1 MTRIL
6 ICLLALAL
14 SGCGLFTKHVP
25 VVREAPQCDLSKT
38 GLLAGCRKPAEINPG
53 MTFDDLVGVLRQD
66 RDSLEN
72 CALRFQDLANALAT
86 CNTVIDA
93 HNATLRAIND
103 AEKKK

>member
-6 ICLLALAL
+6 IWLLALAL

-25 VVREAPQCDLSKT
+25 VVREAPKCDLTKT
-38 GLLAGCRKPAEINPG
+38 GLLTECRKPAEIKPG
-53 MTFDDLVGVLRQD
+53 MTFDDLAGVLRTD

-93 HNATLRAIND
+93 HNAALRAIND
-103 AEKKK
+103 EEKKK